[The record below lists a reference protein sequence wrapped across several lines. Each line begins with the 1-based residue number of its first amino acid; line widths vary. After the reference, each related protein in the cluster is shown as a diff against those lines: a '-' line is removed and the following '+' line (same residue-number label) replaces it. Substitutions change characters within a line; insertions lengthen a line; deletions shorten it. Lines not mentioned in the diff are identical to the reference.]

1 MSDLS
6 VPFASESGHWYDRDG
21 APRYEITGANG
32 KIRPT
37 TLRDAKKHGFLPSV
51 TTICKVV
58 AAPGL
63 ENWKAEQLLLAALTS
78 TRREGESDREY
89 MARIREDAKAQA
101 MQAADF
107 GTRVHAAIE
116 RHYQNKPYDSKLAL
130 FVAGAVEEV
139 EKHFPGGGWVA
150 EKTIPN
156 AGAIGYGGKV
166 DLHRPYIIVDFKG
179 KDGDLSDVACY
190 DEHHMQAAA
199 YWTGMFPQATS
210 YAVTAN
216 CFFSRTHPGVAKMV
230 IHDPENFKRGL
241 AMFRAAKALWIAK
254 NNYDPREYKTP

>member
-6 VPFASESGHWYDRDG
+6 VPFASESGHWYSREG
-21 APRYEITGANG
+21 EPRYEITGENG

-139 EKHFPGGGWVA
+139 EKHFPGGGWSA
-150 EKTIPN
+150 EKSFSC
-156 AGAIGYGGKV
+156 AAGYGGKV
-166 DLHRPYIIVDFKG
+166 DLHRPCIVVDFKG

-190 DEHHMQAAA
+190 DEHYMQAAA
-199 YWTGMFPQATS
+199 YSIGLFGATPDV
-210 YAVTAN
+210 ATAN

-230 IHDPENFKRGL
+230 IHDPDDVVRGW
-241 AMFRAAKALWIAK
+241 AMFKAARDLWIAK